1 MSLMLNLSKGH
12 TQQHRVAL
20 TGYTHIQIR
29 IRMDGFHG
37 ACQVALS
44 RALPPVLFLL
54 RYLITYPP
62 LPILLPNRVPHPV
75 HFKTPTAATDV

>member
-1 MSLMLNLSKGH
+1 MSLMLNLSMGH

-20 TGYTHIQIR
+20 TGHTHIQIR

-44 RALPPVLFLL
+44 RALPPVPFLL
-54 RYLITYPP
+54 RYLTYPP
-62 LPILLPNRVPHPV
+62 LPILLPHHVPHPV
-75 HFKTPTAATDV
+75 RLKPPTAETVV